1 MEMRY
6 LSPGKNF
13 ISNGTCNVDALPS
26 IRSRFPCQLYWPIN
40 IISPIPL
47 SLSLILRRES
57 WSKRGISW
65 TPDALNVNKV
75 CLMIYSVTRSQIT
88 RFSETETLSSLLFLS
103 LSRSFFF
110 SSFYHLTFI
119 PAISIRRRPTRVS
132 GRFRGIIRVK
142 WKWRNFHLFTSVSE
156 RGPFYRFVAFA
167 SLESRPS
174 HVFHFL
180 LLHVDS
186 VKIVPVV
193 HADGESLTTLV
204 EREENW
210 GDGVAL

>member
-1 MEMRY
+1 
-6 LSPGKNF
+6 
-13 ISNGTCNVDALPS
+13 
-26 IRSRFPCQLYWPIN
+26 
-40 IISPIPL
+40 
-47 SLSLILRRES
+47 
-57 WSKRGISW
+57 
-65 TPDALNVNKV
+65 
-75 CLMIYSVTRSQIT
+75 MIYSVTRSQIT
-88 RFSETETLSSLLFLS
+88 RFSEIETLSFLLFLS
-103 LSRSFFF
+103 FSRSFFF

-119 PAISIRRRPTRVS
+119 PAIRNRLTRVS
-132 GRFRGIIRVK
+132 GRFRRIIRVK
-142 WKWRNFHLFTSVSE
+142 WKRRNFHLFTSVSE

-174 HVFHFL
+174 HVFHFF

>member
-1 MEMRY
+1 
-6 LSPGKNF
+6 
-13 ISNGTCNVDALPS
+13 
-26 IRSRFPCQLYWPIN
+26 
-40 IISPIPL
+40 
-47 SLSLILRRES
+47 
-57 WSKRGISW
+57 
-65 TPDALNVNKV
+65 
-75 CLMIYSVTRSQIT
+75 MIYSVARSQIT

-110 SSFYHLTFI
+110 SSFYHLTYPRDFDK
-119 PAISIRRRPTRVS
+119 SWRRPTRVS

-142 WKWRNFHLFTSVSE
+142 WKRRNFHLFTSVSE

-210 GDGVAL
+210 GGRCRIVTVGSRDAHSSRS